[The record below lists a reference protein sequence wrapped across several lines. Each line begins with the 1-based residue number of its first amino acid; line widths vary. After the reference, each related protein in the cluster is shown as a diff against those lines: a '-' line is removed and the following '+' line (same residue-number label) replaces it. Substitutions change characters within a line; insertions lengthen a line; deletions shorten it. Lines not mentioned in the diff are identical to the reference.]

1 MPRATSE
8 RQASSRRLRW
18 GLVLIA
24 AGAVL
29 VVAWF
34 AVGPDVPRPVNEGS
48 TGTIPVPSE
57 VAPPPVLEPG
67 TATLAD
73 IARIEDDFS
82 RNAAL
87 YALIG
92 DAPRTRVEEWLAEV
106 DRLPATPHRS
116 DLSRV
121 LYIRFTVLD
130 PDAALEHALQGKT
143 KASWL
148 AAIFRTWGQIDP
160 DAAAARAGT
169 LLPSARA
176 VASRA
181 LLELDLPRAELLAM
195 TKRLDESRAG
205 DDMQRRYQLMAGKPQ
220 TTPNEY
226 LLAEIE
232 ARTHARRQGESHAD
246 AWSRAIGVA
255 DSLVRQILVEQ
266 ILLDWSMTDPVAAM
280 AAVDAWDTDDVYVM
294 RGGFGFGTSRPLQ
307 PMLRVQIMYQ
317 WARRDAQT
325 AFSWA
330 MRQQPTDMQMHVATV
345 LSVLAETAPAEA
357 VARLADLPESFRER
371 AAGNLLWIL
380 ARTDLERAL
389 RLFESLGIEAQSHNA
404 MALRQEFVGERSPRE
419 ALDWTLSLDH
429 RIRPREVAAVIR
441 SLYHRD
447 HAEALG
453 LLDAIEDPAIRAAA
467 AAGLVGQQVQR
478 DAREALTWA
487 RGFRPEVERDKL
499 VVQVFDAWS
508 RTDPRDAWRALLE
521 TRAGPTRDRA
531 AAAMMSSVVAHDSL
545 LAERLFDSI
554 ETSEQQAAA
563 GRTLYRHFTEIDPI
577 KRKADRYRKYLPPDD
592 DGDGDGDGEEN
603 P

>member
-1 MPRATSE
+1 MPRASE
-8 RQASSRRLRW
+8 PGRASPRRTLW
-18 GLVLIA
+18 GLALVA
-24 AGAVL
+24 ASVVL
-29 VVAWF
+29 VVAWLV
-34 AVGPDVPRPVNEGS
+34 VGPEVPRPVNEESAG
-48 TGTIPVPSE
+48 IPVPSG
-57 VAPPPVLEPG
+57 VAPLPVLESG

-73 IARIEDDFS
+73 IARIADDFS

-87 YALIG
+87 YVLIG
-92 DAPRTRVEEWLAEV
+92 NATRTRVEGWLAEV

-121 LYIRFTVLD
+121 LYIRFAVLD
-130 PDAALEHALQGKT
+130 PEAALDHALRGKT

-148 AAIFRTWGQIDP
+148 AAIFRTWGQLDP
-160 DAAAARAGT
+160 DAAATRAGA
-169 LLPSARA
+169 LHPSARA

-181 LLELDLPRAELLAM
+181 LLELALPRAELLAM

-205 DDMQRRYQLMAGKPQ
+205 DDMERRYQLMAGKPQ

-226 LLAEIE
+226 LLAQIE

-246 AWSRAIGVA
+246 AWSRAIGVEDA
-255 DSLVRQILVEQ
+255 LVRQILVEQ
-266 ILLDWSMTDPVAAM
+266 IMVDWAMTDPVAAM

-294 RGGFGFGTSRPLQ
+294 QGVVGTSRQIQSMLQ
-307 PMLRVQIMYQ
+307 VQIMYQ
-317 WARRDAQT
+317 WARRDAQA

-330 MRQQPTDMQMHVATV
+330 MRQQPTDMQMHVRPV
-345 LSVLAETAPAEA
+345 LAVLAETAPGEA

-371 AAGNLLWIL
+371 AAGSLLWTL

-389 RLFESLGIEAQSHNA
+389 GLFASLSIEVQSYNVIV
-404 MALRQEFVGERSPRE
+404 LRQEFVSQRSPQE

-429 RIRPREVAAVIR
+429 RLRPREVAAVIQ

-447 HAEALG
+447 HAEALR
-453 LLDAIEDPAIRAAA
+453 LLDDIEDPAIRAAA
-467 AAGLVGQQVQR
+467 APGLVRLQVQR
-478 DAREALTWA
+478 DAREALAWA
-487 RGFRPEVERDKL
+487 RNFRPEAEREKL
-499 VVQVFDAWS
+499 VVQVFNAWS
-508 RTDPRDAWRALLE
+508 RTDPGDAFRALLA
-521 TRAGPTRDRA
+521 TRGGPRRDRA

-563 GRTLYRHFTEIDPI
+563 GQTLYRHFTEIDPV
-577 KRKADRYRKYLPPDD
+577 KRKAERYRKYRPPDD
-592 DGDGDGDGEEN
+592 DDAANGEEN